1 MSIPSPAPNH
11 HHPVPQPN
19 LGDLPA
25 QAQALMTKLRA
36 RPRMRGWLHLYAAA
50 VAVVCGIVLCSV
62 AAGRP
67 GTLPLVSC
75 AIYAVTSCALFGVSA
90 LYHRRTWGPLGYGV
104 MKRLDHAMIFMF
116 IAGTYTPFTLILLPR
131 GTAVP
136 LLLVVW
142 TASVLGAALELMWPR
157 APRALA
163 VPLYLAV
170 GWAAV
175 LVLPDI
181 MRYGGVAALVLLA
194 VGGLAY
200 TVGAIFYAIKWPNPW
215 PRVFGHHEFFH
226 AATVV
231 AAICH
236 HVAVYLILW

>member
-1 MSIPSPAPNH
+1 
-11 HHPVPQPN
+11 
-19 LGDLPA
+19 
-25 QAQALMTKLRA
+25 
-36 RPRMRGWLHLYAAA
+36 MRGWLHLYAAA
-50 VAVVCGIVLCSV
+50 VALVCGIVLCSV
-62 AAGRP
+62 AASRP
-67 GTLPLVSC
+67 GALPLVSC

-90 LYHRRTWGPLGYGV
+90 LYHRRTWGPLGYSV

-116 IAGTYTPFTLILLPR
+116 IAGTYTPFTLLLLPPD
-131 GTAVP
+131 TAVP
-136 LLLVVW
+136 LLAVVW
-142 TASVLGAALELMWPR
+142 SASVVGAALELVWPR
-157 APRALA
+157 APRGLA

-200 TVGAIFYAIKWPNPW
+200 TVGAILYAIKWPNPW
-215 PRVFGHHEFFH
+215 PKVFGHHEFFH